1 MLKIRV
7 HIENENTFMDE
18 NVFVDI
24 TLPAVPRKG
33 DTLYLTEEAQTELEN
48 KAKSNLKIAVS
59 YAPLWFYGHSRK
71 HLSEI
76 KEWDND
82 TLKPEHLKDLSFDD
96 ANCVSA
102 VAFDANSDIVHVE
115 LNM

>member
-1 MLKIRV
+1 MIKIRV
-7 HIENENTFMDE
+7 HIENDDVFMDE

-33 DTLYLTEEAQTELEN
+33 ETLYLTDEAQTELEN
-48 KAKSNLKIAVS
+48 KAKSSLIVATP
-59 YAPLWFYGHSRK
+59 YAPLWFYGHSRAQ
-71 HLSEI
+71 LSD
-76 KEWDND
+76 KEWKDD

-96 ANCVSA
+96 ANCVSG
-102 VAFDANSDIVHVE
+102 VAFDANSDMVHVE

>member
-1 MLKIRV
+1 MKKIRV
-7 HIENENTFMDE
+7 HIENEDTFLDE

-33 DTLYLTEEAQTELEN
+33 DRLYLTEEAQTELEN
-48 KAKSNLKIAVS
+48 KAKLSIKVATS
-59 YAPLWFYGHSRK
+59 YAPLWFYGHTSIY
-71 HLSEI
+71 LSKI
-76 KEWDND
+76 KEWKED

-96 ANCVSA
+96 ANTVSG